1 MAFMKRWGLLFLPW
15 LVACASTIPAKVDLL
30 PEAENVEFAYEQPNP
45 ESYKYLG
52 QVVGIAAS
60 NDPDEAQASAKNDLR
75 NKAAALGAVL
85 VTIDTDTGEGLLL
98 ADKTKV
104 KLVGRA
110 YKPVD

>member
-1 MAFMKRWGLLFLPW
+1 MKRLALLVLPW
-15 LVACASTIPAKVDLL
+15 LVACAGQVPAKVELK
-30 PEAENVEFAYEQPNP
+30 PEAENVEFAYEAP
-45 ESYKYLG
+45 SADAYRFLG
-52 QVVGIAAS
+52 EVVGVAAA
-60 NDPDEAQASAKNDLR
+60 NDEEAAQAAAKNDLR

-85 VTIDTDTGEGLLL
+85 VTIDQNTGEPMPL

>member
-1 MAFMKRWGLLFLPW
+1 MRRWVPLVFPW
-15 LVACASTIPAKVDLL
+15 LFACAAQL
-30 PEAENVEFAYEQPNP
+30 PEKIELQPQAESVEFAYETPSP
-45 ESYKYLG
+45 TAYKFIG
-52 QVVGIAAS
+52 QVIGVAAS
-60 NDPDEAQASAKNDLR
+60 NDTEVAQASAKNDLR

-85 VTIDTDTGEGLLL
+85 VTIDENTGEAVPL